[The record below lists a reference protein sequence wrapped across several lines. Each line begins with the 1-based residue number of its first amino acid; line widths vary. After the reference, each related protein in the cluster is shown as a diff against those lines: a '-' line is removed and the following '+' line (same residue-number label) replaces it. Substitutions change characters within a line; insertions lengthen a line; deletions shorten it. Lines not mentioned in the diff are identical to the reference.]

1 MVPFQIVLDKKIEEI
16 ENRKSQKSKKSDH
29 IHHHHNKKIKNQ
41 VSIGIVIEIDKELM
55 IGLDNV
61 VTKEKEIK
69 RKIKI
74 EGIEIVRR
82 EEANKETEVEVK
94 IMKKTERNKPNRSK
108 SNNRLKKAKVKAL
121 VHKIKSH

>member
-1 MVPFQIVLDKKIEEI
+1 M
-16 ENRKSQKSKKSDH
+16 
-29 IHHHHNKKIKNQ
+29 
-41 VSIGIVIEIDKELM
+41 IGIDS
-55 IGLDNV
+55 V

-108 SNNRLKKAKVKAL
+108 SNNR
-121 VHKIKSH
+121 

>member
-108 SNNRLKKAKVKAL
+108 SNNK
-121 VHKIKSH
+121 